1 VVSAAP
7 VHAGLFTLTDPERP
21 RSDKMTDSLTTLRLL
36 EALIAC
42 CSVTPADAGC
52 QPLIAARL
60 EAQGFVC
67 ETMPFGPDQAR
78 VTHLG
83 AWHRGASPGP
93 TPGPGAVHAG

>member
-1 VVSAAP
+1 MSTSPALADPCSSAS
-7 VHAGLFTLTDPERP
+7 PERP
-21 RSDKMTDSLTTLRLL
+21 RTDKMTADLTTLRLL